1 MKTAFL
7 ERIAQAL
14 INAIPGLRARV
25 AVVLPVGV
33 PLIADHVQLEITTP
47 DGWAFALRVWHD
59 REATL
64 LDRILHSSP
73 AAYPAHD
80 LENART
86 ARRLYTRRFIAAPRH
101 HRAIAAL
108 HHRFVAF
115 GGTVRLVKRWLAA
128 HWLLRLH
135 VCEEAVEI
143 LCAAVFVGVGPARAP
158 TTRERGFA
166 CVIRLLRDWNW
177 SEGMKI
183 PLYSASDPE
192 PDVYPSSVAGAKGV
206 WTLVTETDPDGRM
219 WTVDAPDAVAAR
231 RVRALAQ
238 ATHVYLQDMESGV
251 LDVPGMFIHPAEDYD
266 FVVKLQPAVLP
277 RYFQNITENSS
288 ILINKHASPLPAD
301 GEWPLRPGFDP
312 AEAYLDD
319 LTRIYADTAKFF
331 YDPLGGDR
339 IGGIWDPSLTKPMA
353 FRVLS
358 RFSSTPALE
367 EKGKGKGGD
376 PVLLNEGAVLG
387 EILRMGE
394 GLVLG

>member
-1 MKTAFL
+1 
-7 ERIAQAL
+7 
-14 INAIPGLRARV
+14 
-25 AVVLPVGV
+25 
-33 PLIADHVQLEITTP
+33 VQLEITTP

-192 PDVYPSSVAGAKGV
+192 PDVYPSSVAGAK
-206 WTLVTETDPDGRM
+206 
-219 WTVDAPDAVAAR
+219 DAPDAVAAR

-387 EILRMGE
+387 
-394 GLVLG
+394 